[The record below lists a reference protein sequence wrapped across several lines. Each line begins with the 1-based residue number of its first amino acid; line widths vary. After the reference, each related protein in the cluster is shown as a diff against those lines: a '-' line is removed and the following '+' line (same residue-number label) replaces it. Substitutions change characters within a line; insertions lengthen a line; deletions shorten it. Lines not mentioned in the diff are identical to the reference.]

1 MILRILWILLSIIG
15 IILAIILLLLLLV
28 LFVPVRYR
36 VYGRKKKDIYA
47 KGQVSWLWH
56 IIHASFLYENE
67 KLKVVFRIL
76 GIPITRF
83 SMPEEDV
90 KDTVEESVETVKQET
105 EKIASEAEVVSE
117 EVKEEPPAEVIAM
130 EKRAEEPEEEPKPPK
145 KQKIKTEKKKWN
157 IVGAVELVKQFWQ
170 ENKAAIK
177 VIFQKVAAMLKA
189 LLPKKVEGTI
199 WFGTGD
205 PCTTGE
211 LTGALAV
218 LYGFYGDKLH
228 LYPDFTQAVFMGE
241 LFIAGRIRLFTF
253 LRICITVVLDK
264 NVRRLIKNIKNL
276 KEDL

>member
-1 MILRILWILLSIIG
+1 MRAILRILWILLSIIG
-15 IILAIILLLLLLV
+15 IILAFILLLLLLV

-36 VYGRKKKDIYA
+36 VYGRKKEDMYA

-56 IIHASFLYENE
+56 LIHASFLYENE
-67 KLKVVFRIL
+67 KLKVVFRIF

-83 SMPEEDV
+83 SLLEEDV
-90 KDTVEESVETVKQET
+90 KETVEESVDVVKQEA
-105 EKIASEAEVVSE
+105 EKIASEVGVVPE
-117 EVKEEPPAEVIAM
+117 EVKEEPPAEVITM
-130 EKRAEEPEEEPKPPK
+130 EKRAEEPKPLK

-157 IVGAVELVKQFWQ
+157 IVKAVEVVKQFWQ

-177 VIFQKVAAMLKA
+177 VIFQKAVAMLKA

-211 LTGALAV
+211 LTCALAV
-218 LYGFYGDKLH
+218 LYGFYGDKLQ

-241 LFIAGRIRLFTF
+241 LFIVGRIRLFTF

-264 NVRRLIKNIKNL
+264 DVRRLIKNIKNI

>member
-1 MILRILWILLSIIG
+1 MRAILRILWILLSIIG
-15 IILAIILLLLLLV
+15 IILAFILLLLLLV

-36 VYGRKKKDIYA
+36 VYGRKKEDMYA

-56 IIHASFLYENE
+56 LIHASFLYENE
-67 KLKVVFRIL
+67 KLKVVFRIF

-83 SMPEEDV
+83 SLLEEDV
-90 KDTVEESVETVKQET
+90 KETVEESVEVVKQEA
-105 EKIASEAEVVSE
+105 EKIASEVGVVPE
-117 EVKEEPPAEVIAM
+117 EVKEEPPAEVITM
-130 EKRAEEPEEEPKPPK
+130 EKRAEEPKPLK

-157 IVGAVELVKQFWQ
+157 IVKAVEVVKQFWQ

-177 VIFQKVAAMLKA
+177 VILQKAVAMLKA

-199 WFGTGD
+199 WFGSGD

-218 LYGFYGDKLH
+218 LYGFYGDKLQ

-241 LFIAGRIRLFTF
+241 LFIVGRIRLFTF

-264 NVRRLIKNIKNL
+264 DVRRLIKNIKNI

>member
-1 MILRILWILLSIIG
+1 MRAILRILWILLSIIG
-15 IILAIILLLLLLV
+15 IILAFILLLLLLV

-36 VYGRKKKDIYA
+36 VYGRKKEDMYA

-56 IIHASFLYENE
+56 LIHASFLYENE
-67 KLKVVFRIL
+67 KLKVVFRIF

-83 SMPEEDV
+83 SLLEEDV
-90 KDTVEESVETVKQET
+90 KETVEESVEVVKQEA
-105 EKIASEAEVVSE
+105 EKIASEVGVVPE
-117 EVKEEPPAEVIAM
+117 EVKEEPPAEVITM
-130 EKRAEEPEEEPKPPK
+130 EKRAEEPKPLK

-157 IVGAVELVKQFWQ
+157 IVKAVEVVKQFWQ

-177 VIFQKVAAMLKA
+177 VIFQKAVAMLKA

-218 LYGFYGDKLH
+218 LYGFYGDKLQ

-241 LFIAGRIRLFTF
+241 LFIVGRIRLFTF

-264 NVRRLIKNIKNL
+264 DVRRLIKNIKNI

>member
-1 MILRILWILLSIIG
+1 MRAILRILWILLSIIG
-15 IILAIILLLLLLV
+15 IILAFILLLLLLV

-36 VYGRKKKDIYA
+36 VYGRKKEDMYA

-56 IIHASFLYENE
+56 LIHASFLYENE
-67 KLKVVFRIL
+67 KLKVVFRIF

-83 SMPEEDV
+83 SLLEEDV
-90 KDTVEESVETVKQET
+90 KETVEESVEVVKQEA
-105 EKIASEAEVVSE
+105 EKIASEVGVVPE
-117 EVKEEPPAEVIAM
+117 EVKEEPPAEVITM
-130 EKRAEEPEEEPKPPK
+130 EKRAEEPKPLK

-157 IVGAVELVKQFWQ
+157 IVKAVEVVKQFWQ

-177 VIFQKVAAMLKA
+177 AIFQKAVAMLKA

-218 LYGFYGDKLH
+218 LYGFYGDKLQ

-241 LFIAGRIRLFTF
+241 LFIVGRIRLFTF

-264 NVRRLIKNIKNL
+264 DVRRLIKNIKNI

>member
-1 MILRILWILLSIIG
+1 
-15 IILAIILLLLLLV
+15 
-28 LFVPVRYR
+28 
-36 VYGRKKKDIYA
+36 
-47 KGQVSWLWH
+47 
-56 IIHASFLYENE
+56 
-67 KLKVVFRIL
+67 
-76 GIPITRF
+76 
-83 SMPEEDV
+83 
-90 KDTVEESVETVKQET
+90 
-105 EKIASEAEVVSE
+105 
-117 EVKEEPPAEVIAM
+117 
-130 EKRAEEPEEEPKPPK
+130 
-145 KQKIKTEKKKWN
+145 
-157 IVGAVELVKQFWQ
+157 
-170 ENKAAIK
+170 
-177 VIFQKVAAMLKA
+177 MLKA

>member
-1 MILRILWILLSIIG
+1 M
-15 IILAIILLLLLLV
+15 

-36 VYGRKKKDIYA
+36 VYGRKKEDMYA

-56 IIHASFLYENE
+56 LIHASFLYENE
-67 KLKVVFRIL
+67 KLKVVFRIF

-83 SMPEEDV
+83 SLLEEDV
-90 KDTVEESVETVKQET
+90 KETVEESVEVVKQEA
-105 EKIASEAEVVSE
+105 EKIASEVGVVPE
-117 EVKEEPPAEVIAM
+117 EVKEEPPAEVITM
-130 EKRAEEPEEEPKPPK
+130 EKRAEEPKPLK

-157 IVGAVELVKQFWQ
+157 IVKAVEVVKQFWQ

-177 VIFQKVAAMLKA
+177 VILQKAVAMLKA

-199 WFGTGD
+199 WFGSGD

-218 LYGFYGDKLH
+218 LYGFYGDKLQ

-241 LFIAGRIRLFTF
+241 LFIVGRIRLFTF

-264 NVRRLIKNIKNL
+264 DVRRLIKNIKNI